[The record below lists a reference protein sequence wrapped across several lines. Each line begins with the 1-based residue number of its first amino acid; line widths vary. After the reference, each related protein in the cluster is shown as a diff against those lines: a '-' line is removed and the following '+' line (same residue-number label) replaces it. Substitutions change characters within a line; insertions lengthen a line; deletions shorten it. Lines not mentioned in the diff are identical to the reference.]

1 MKPNVIVLL
10 AMGLGLYLVATP
22 MLAHHSFMVDFDMTK
37 SVTMKGV
44 VTKVVWANPHISF
57 YVDVT
62 DEGGKVTNW
71 GFDAAGP
78 TALAGRGWTRTS
90 LKSGDTIT
98 VEGFPA
104 RNGKS
109 FAAASMVTLA
119 DDRRVLA
126 GSDGAYPK

>member
-1 MKPNVIVLL
+1 MRLNVFVLL
-10 AMGLGLYLVATP
+10 AMGLGVFLAAAP

-71 GFDAAGP
+71 GVDAAGP
-78 TALAGRGWTRTS
+78 PALAGRGWTRTS
-90 LKSGDTIT
+90 LKPGDVIT

-104 RNGKS
+104 KNGKPL
-109 FAAASMVTLA
+109 AAASMVTLA
-119 DDRRVLA
+119 DGRKVFA
-126 GSDGAYPK
+126 GSDGAYPR